1 MVNARRIKLASE
13 LHKTG
18 ELYILDEPTTG
29 LHMSDIETL
38 MVILNKL
45 VDKGSSVILIEH
57 NIEVMRQSD
66 YIIDM
71 GPGACHLGGK
81 VVNSGTPI
89 NLVDHKESLTAQYP
103 FTK

>member
-1 MVNARRIKLASE
+1 
-13 LHKTG
+13 
-18 ELYILDEPTTG
+18 
-29 LHMSDIETL
+29 MSDIETL

-45 VDKGSSVILIEH
+45 VDNGSSVILIEH

-71 GPGACHLGGK
+71 GPGAGYLGGK
-81 VVNSGTPI
+81 VVYSGTPI
-89 NLVDHKESLTAQYP
+89 NLVDHKESLTVQYA

>member
-1 MVNARRIKLASE
+1 ML
-13 LHKTG
+13 
-18 ELYILDEPTTG
+18 
-29 LHMSDIETL
+29 DIETL

-45 VDKGSSVILIEH
+45 VDNGSSIILIKH

-71 GPGACHLGGK
+71 GPGAGHLGGK
-81 VVNSGTPI
+81 VVYSGTPI
-89 NLVDHKESLTAQYP
+89 NLVDHKESLTAQYA